1 MFKFLQAIRVKRSY
15 LWALLVSVLLFG
27 MYWLECQ
34 DMKVACSDAEHPALP
49 EQSDS
54 SLTNPILAQTSK
66 HMKIDPVDF
75 ATQVEEN
82 NPPQINSPQLHPTQ
96 TNSIPNSDTN
106 AESTSQESARSAS
119 PTEVGVG
126 LEEGPEEQVR
136 HLAPVQE
143 EDEDVIEE
151 EDVMNVID
159 EDVKRSGAG
168 SEEQVQHLAPAQEEE
183 KEEEVSSQPSPNTKL
198 TQTQPP
204 NPTTPDA
211 PLVKCLQEI
220 HLIRKYE
227 DHEWAYDSNLSKW
240 DLSLDDNVFPKP
252 AKQLRY
258 IMLYMKEKTPASRCL
273 EYIEQLSLLNI
284 VRCRLSMRI
293 RLLWMWQGQEVF
305 KLILIMLRIF
315 DTPLLVI
322 ELAESLF
329 DPNSIQTEEDP
340 TELSYLLEDVPEKL
354 KTRLTALLGDLTWT
368 NAKWEKFLEVI
379 KPTYPSLSRISL
391 TRADTTQPNP
401 TQPNTNPV
409 PTP

>member
-1 MFKFLQAIRVKRSY
+1 
-15 LWALLVSVLLFG
+15 
-27 MYWLECQ
+27 MYWLEWQ
-34 DMKVACSDAEHPALP
+34 GMKVACSDAEHLELP
-49 EQSDS
+49 EQSES
-54 SLTNPILAQTSK
+54 SLTNPILTQTSK
-66 HMKIDPVDF
+66 HMKVDPVDS

-96 TNSIPNSDTN
+96 TNSIPSSDAN
-106 AESTSQESARSAS
+106 AESKSQESARSAS
-119 PTEVGVG
+119 STEVDVG
-126 LEEGPEEQVR
+126 LGERPEEQVH
-136 HLAPVQE
+136 HLASVQE
-143 EDEDVIEE
+143 EEKDVIDE
-151 EDVMNVID
+151 D
-159 EDVKRSGAG
+159 EDVKRPGEG
-168 SEEQVQHLAPAQEEE
+168 PEERVQHLAPVQEEE
-183 KEEEVSSQPSPNTKL
+183 KEEEVSSQPSTNTKL

-204 NPTTPDA
+204 NPTIPDT

-227 DHEWAYDSNLSKW
+227 DHEWAYDSKLSKW

-258 IMLYMKEKTPASRCL
+258 IMLYMKEKIPASRCL
-273 EYIEQLSLLNI
+273 EYIEQLSLLNR

-340 TELSYLLEDVPEKL
+340 TKLSYLLEDVPEKL

-379 KPTYPSLSRISL
+379 KPTYPSLARISL
-391 TRADTTQPNP
+391 TRAGTPQPNP